1 MAVDNEDE
9 VPPLPPP
16 LLPDVHSQP
25 TISSQMRLTHSR
37 PTISNQMTLTHSQP
51 TISSQLTPTNSYLN
65 SGSLYGASYV
75 QSPIE
80 STGSYFHSVSQLP
93 STLDSNS
100 SWQFSSPLYDLLLS
114 PNPYLVKELEM
125 LKERVQKL
133 EKLQG
138 PTEAPNTTAIG
149 GLTSEQQMAISMI
162 TTSVSIGWKV
172 AL

>member
-1 MAVDNEDE
+1 MAVDNEDEE

-25 TISSQMRLTHSR
+25 TISSQMTLTHSR
-37 PTISNQMTLTHSQP
+37 PAISRQL
-51 TISSQLTPTNSYLN
+51 ISTNSYLN
-65 SGSLYGASYV
+65 SGSVYGASYV

-80 STGSYFHSVSQLP
+80 PTGSYFHSVSQLP

-100 SWQFSSPLYDLLLS
+100 SWQFSPPLYDPLLA

-125 LKERVQKL
+125 LRVQKL
-133 EKLQG
+133 EEKLQG
-138 PTEAPNTTAIG
+138 PTEAPNTTGIG

-162 TTSVSIGWKV
+162 TTSVSNGWKV